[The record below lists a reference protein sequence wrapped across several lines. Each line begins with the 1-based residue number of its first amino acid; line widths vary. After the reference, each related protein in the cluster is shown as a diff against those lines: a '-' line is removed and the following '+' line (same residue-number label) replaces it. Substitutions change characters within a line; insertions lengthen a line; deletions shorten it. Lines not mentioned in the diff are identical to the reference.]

1 MSDVSQIRQ
10 ATAPGGPLHP
20 LTHYRQFLVYRLVP
34 DPKRAGK
41 TQKKPVS
48 VHTGQTCDHTDPAN
62 WCSFDE
68 ALAYVEA
75 GHAEGVGFEFR
86 PDCGLWFL
94 DIDDAA
100 QGGKWSPLSQQL
112 LNLTAGA
119 AIEVSQSGTG
129 LHVIGSGPVPPHSCK
144 NTALN
149 LELYTAD
156 RFVALTG
163 AHCSGNAAHDCSAA
177 MAQIVADYFP
187 PDASGPSDGWTDEPC
202 PEWDGHTDDGELL
215 RHAYKSGSAASAFG
229 NRASFA
235 DLFEGREDALAAAYP
250 DDSGTRAYDASSAD
264 AALAQHLAFWTGK
277 DCERVQR
284 LMLLSGLKRDK
295 WDRADYLPRTIL
307 AACNRCT
314 DVHQRKPAPKRPEV
328 GQARKTVEFP
338 LSVESEMTLC
348 NRPARLVRFNAM
360 WLTWEPGGHYRE
372 YEEELLRAEVR
383 ANCGYNL
390 KPTTVNAALDELKSA
405 TGVDAYGKELPHWI
419 SKPEGVPDAQGLIVC
434 RNGVLDPDT
443 GELFPL
449 TDDLLTF
456 NALPFD
462 YDPNAPKPQRWI
474 TFLGEAFDDP
484 EAVHELQKLFGY
496 LLTLDTSQQKIFA
509 IIGPKRS
516 GKGTIART
524 LRQLL
529 GPMNVAGPSFS
540 SLGRPFG
547 LESLIGKTLA
557 IFPDARMG
565 RNTDKAVVAE
575 RLLSISGEDALD
587 VERKHKGDWHGK
599 LGARVLILS
608 NEVPVLGDAS
618 GALASRYVVFHMPH
632 SFYGREDPH
641 LSDKLTVEL
650 PGILNWALQGL
661 QNLKAEGRIN
671 TPASARELVDEI
683 DALGSP
689 IKAFVRDCCTIC
701 PTGEVG
707 KDELWNAYRK
717 WHTENGIPGPAY
729 SKEIFS
735 RQLNTAF
742 SGQLRQYRPRQ
753 LVQGRRVRRWTG
765 IQLNESTETGV
776 SVSDVFGPG
785 SGP

>member
-1 MSDVSQIRQ
+1 MD
-10 ATAPGGPLHP
+10 
-20 LTHYRQFLVYRLVP
+20 
-34 DPKRAGK
+34 
-41 TQKKPVS
+41 KKPVS
-48 VHTGQTCDHTDPAN
+48 PHTGHICDHTDPAN
-62 WCSFDE
+62 WGTFEE
-68 ALAYVEA
+68 AAACTEA
-75 GHAEGVGFEFR
+75 GRADGVGFEFTQN
-86 PDCGLWFL
+86 DDLWFL
-94 DIDDAA
+94 DIDDALH
-100 QGGKWSPLSQQL
+100 GGQWSPLACDL
-112 LNLTAGA
+112 LARLAGA
-119 AIEVSQSGTG
+119 AVEVSASGNG
-129 LHVIGSGPVPPHSCK
+129 LHVFGSGPVPPHGCK
-144 NTALN
+144 NVAHG
-149 LELYTAD
+149 LELYTGG

-163 AHCSGNAAHDCSAA
+163 VHASGSASWRNDAAV
-177 MAQIVADYFP
+177 AQLVADYFP
-187 PDASGPSDGWTDEPC
+187 PGTEQTADGWTDEPC

-215 RHAYKSGSAASAFG
+215 QHAYKSKSAASAFS

-235 DLFEGREDALAAAYP
+235 DLFEGREEALAAAYP
-250 DDSGTRAYDASSAD
+250 DDSGTRQYDASSAD

-277 DCERVQR
+277 DCERIQR
-284 LMLLSGLKRDK
+284 LMMLSGLRRDK
-295 WDRADYLPRTIL
+295 WERADYLPRTIQ

-314 DVHQRKPAPKRPEV
+314 DVHKRRTAAERP
-328 GQARKTVEFP
+328 QQTATARTTVDFP

-348 NRPARLVRFNAM
+348 NRPARLVRFNGM
-360 WLTWEPGGHYRE
+360 WLTWEKGGHYRE
-372 YEEELLRAEVR
+372 YDEELLRAEIR

-390 KPTTVNAALDELKSA
+390 RPTTVNASLDELKGA
-405 TGVDAYGKELPHWI
+405 TGVDAYGKELPDWI
-419 SKPEGVPDAQGLIVC
+419 NRPEGVPDAQGLIVC

-449 TDDLLTF
+449 SDDLLTF

-462 YDPNAPKPQRWI
+462 YDPHAPEPQRWI
-474 TFLGEAFDDP
+474 SFMGEAFDDP

-496 LLTLDTSQQKIFA
+496 CLTLDTSQQKIFA

-641 LSDKLTVEL
+641 LSDKLTGEL

-661 QNLKAEGRIN
+661 RNLKAEGRIV
-671 TPASARELVDEI
+671 TPPSARELIEEI

-689 IKAFVRDCCTIC
+689 IKAFVRDCCTVC
-701 PTGEVG
+701 QTGDVG

-717 WHTENGIPGPAY
+717 WHAENGIPGHAF

-735 RQLNTAF
+735 RQLKTAF
-742 SGQLRQYRPRQ
+742 PGQLREYRPRSA
-753 LVQGRRVRRWTG
+753 VQVSRPRRWTG
-765 IQLNESTETGV
+765 IDLVDPTFTDLSA
-776 SVSDVFGPG
+776 SSVFG
-785 SGP
+785 SGVGP